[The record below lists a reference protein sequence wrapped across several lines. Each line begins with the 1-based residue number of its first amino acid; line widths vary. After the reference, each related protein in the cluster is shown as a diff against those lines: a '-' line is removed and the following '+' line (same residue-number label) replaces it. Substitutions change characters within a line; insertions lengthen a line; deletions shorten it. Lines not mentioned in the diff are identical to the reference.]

1 MSEWWT
7 YTLSDFLLF
16 SPRTYYRLFELYNAD
31 IWPAQIVALALGAAI
46 LVLSHRADAWG
57 GRVIAAILGVCWLW
71 IAWAFHGERYATI
84 NWAATYVAVGFA
96 VEGLLL
102 LWVGSIRNRLL
113 FQGNGKHTT
122 WAGLIVFLFA
132 LVVQPLIGPVVGR
145 EWVQVEVFGVAP
157 DPTAVATLGV
167 LLGVTGRVFWLL
179 AALPI
184 AWCMITGATLWTM
197 GSVDALVTPL
207 AAIICVVWRLRR
219 RR

>member
-31 IWPAQIVALALGAAI
+31 IWPAQIVALALGVTI
-46 LVLSHRADAWG
+46 LVLLPRGGAWRG
-57 GRVIAAILGVCWLW
+57 QAVAAILGASWLW

-84 NWAATYVAVGFA
+84 NWAAVYVAAGFA

-102 LWVGSIRNRLL
+102 LWVGLIRNRM
-113 FQGNGKHTT
+113 QADGQSMDRV
-122 WAGLIVFLFA
+122 GLAIVLFA
-132 LVVQPLIGPVVGR
+132 LVGQPLIGPLVGR
-145 EWVQVEVFGVAP
+145 AWSQVEMFGVAP

-167 LLGVTGRVFWLL
+167 LLCAAGRAFWLL

-184 AWCMITGATLWTM
+184 AWCVITGATLWTM
-197 GSVDALVTPL
+197 GSVDSLVAPL
-207 AAIICVVWRLRR
+207 AAAICVVWRIWRQR
-219 RR
+219 